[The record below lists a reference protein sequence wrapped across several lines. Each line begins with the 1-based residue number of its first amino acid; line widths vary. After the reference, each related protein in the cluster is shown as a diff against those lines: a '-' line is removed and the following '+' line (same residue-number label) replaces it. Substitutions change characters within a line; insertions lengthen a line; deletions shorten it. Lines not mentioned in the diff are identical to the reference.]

1 MAYTIKELRAME
13 GDLAKKVYTVIEALR
28 SDLEGG
34 DIEILGESD
43 TDEIRLDGKFTSR
56 NAANTSMYIPVAAA
70 STTPYGLRYAID
82 VASSPGLGSGYLN
95 AAFFNARASSDGE
108 DAITGTIRGGESKA
122 TVYQCNMGD
131 SSYAE
136 GLLGKVSVSS
146 SPAQVDYGV
155 AVHGYVENSGAN
167 TSITNAYGFLAEA
180 ASPLSSTTANAFAA
194 KDVTGG
200 VWKYGL
206 NLDGC
211 TSLTAEIVGQ
221 NSETIDN
228 ATNGYWNFG
237 AAKVIG
243 TGNHGT
249 GAGMST
255 PLLNT
260 AFGTPTVL
268 GAGFRGVYTNSS
280 DGSVYLV
287 GTTTVDG
294 WFAAEASPVSGS

>member
-1 MAYTIKELRAME
+1 MAYTIKQLRAMT
-13 GDLAKKVYTVIEALR
+13 GDLATKLYKLQSVV
-28 SDLEGG
+28 DV
-34 DIEILGESD
+34 LGESNTGD
-43 TDEIRLDGKFTSR
+43 TRLRGIFTSR
-56 NAANTSMYIPVAAA
+56 NVADTSMYVPVDAA

-131 SSYAE
+131 GSYAE
-136 GLLGKVSVSS
+136 GLIGKVSVSS
-146 SPAQVDYGV
+146 SPAQVDYGIG
-155 AVHGYVENSGAN
+155 VHGYVENSGAN

-180 ASPLSSTTANAFAA
+180 ASPLSKTLSSAFGA

-200 VWKYGL
+200 VFMYGL
-206 NLDGC
+206 DLDAC
-211 TSLTAEIVGQ
+211 TGLTADIRGM
-221 NSETIDN
+221 NGETIKNTTD
-228 ATNGYWNFG
+228 GYWDFG
-237 AAKVIG
+237 AAKVKG

-287 GTTTVDG
+287 GTNTVDG
-294 WFAAEASPVSGS
+294 WFAAAASPVSGS

>member
-1 MAYTIKELRAME
+1 MAYTIKELRAMQ
-13 GDLAKKVYTVIEALR
+13 GDLAKKLYTVTEALR

-43 TDEIRLDGKFTSR
+43 ADEIRLNGKFTSR
-56 NAANTSMYIPVAAA
+56 NYANSSMYIPVDAA
-70 STTPYGLRYAID
+70 STTPYGFRYAID
-82 VASSPGLGSGYLN
+82 VASSPGLNAGYLN
-95 AAFFNARASSDGE
+95 AAFFNARASSDGD

-122 TVYQCNMGD
+122 TVYQCNMGNN
-131 SSYAE
+131 SYAE

-180 ASPLSSTTANAFAA
+180 ASPLSKTLSSAFGA

-200 VWKYGL
+200 VWMYGL
-206 NLDGC
+206 DLDAC
-211 TSLTAEIVGQ
+211 TGLTADIRGQ
-221 NSETIDN
+221 NGETIKNTTD
-228 ATNGYWNFG
+228 GYWDFG
-237 AAKVIG
+237 AGKVIG
-243 TGNHGT
+243 TGNYGS

-260 AFGTPTVL
+260 AFGTPTAV
-268 GAGFRGVYTNSS
+268 GAGFRGVYKNTSTG
-280 DGSVYLV
+280 DTYLV
-287 GTTTVDG
+287 GTTNVDG
-294 WFAAEASPVSGS
+294 WFAAAASPVSGS